1 MGVKM
6 ASQMADRYF
15 ERSEIERARRY
26 HGPRY
31 LLVLLNLGLGLS
43 VAGIFAFSPV
53 GDRLDAALGGVPW
66 AARAALEAAIVLGML
81 EAVRLPGD
89 FWIGHVRERRYGF
102 STQGAAAW
110 LLDRLKAFAIGVV
123 LSSVALAGF
132 VALAR
137 GFPSVWPLVA
147 APALALLV
155 LALGFLA
162 PVVLEPVFN
171 RFRPLEDAGL
181 AEDLHGLAARAG
193 VPVRDVLVSDASRRT
208 TKHNA
213 YVSGLGRTRRV
224 VVFDTLLRR
233 DRPRELRLIVAHELG
248 HRRARHVLKG
258 TLISMAGAAAAVTC
272 FWGALRWDALPA
284 PGSPRVVPF
293 LLFGG
298 ALLELVVM
306 PFGAALSRRWEREAD
321 RFSLELTQ
329 DPEAYAEAH
338 RSLARANLSDLDPPR
353 ALYVLMFSHPTAPE
367 RLGTLTSWA
376 ESSPS
381 SQSSSAREH
390 SSMPS

>member
-1 MGVKM
+1 
-6 ASQMADRYF
+6 MADRF
-15 ERSEIERARRY
+15 FDRSEIERARGY
-26 HGPRY
+26 HRPRY
-31 LLVLLNLGLGLS
+31 VLVLLNLGLGVS
-43 VAGIFAFSPV
+43 VLGIFAFSPV
-53 GDRLDAALGGVPW
+53 GNRLDAALGVVPW
-66 AARAALEAAIVLGML
+66 AARAALEAAIVLGVL

-102 STQGAAAW
+102 STQSGGAW

-123 LSSVALAGF
+123 LSSAALAGF
-132 VALAR
+132 VA
-137 GFPSVWPLVA
+137 
-147 APALALLV
+147 
-155 LALGFLA
+155 
-162 PVVLEPVFN
+162 
-171 RFRPLEDAGL
+171 
-181 AEDLHGLAARAG
+181 
-193 VPVRDVLVSDASRRT
+193 

-258 TLISMAGAAAAVTC
+258 TLISMAGAAGAVTC

-284 PGSPRVVPF
+284 PGNPRVVPF

-298 ALLELVVM
+298 ALLELVIM

-381 SQSSSAREH
+381 SQSSSARGH